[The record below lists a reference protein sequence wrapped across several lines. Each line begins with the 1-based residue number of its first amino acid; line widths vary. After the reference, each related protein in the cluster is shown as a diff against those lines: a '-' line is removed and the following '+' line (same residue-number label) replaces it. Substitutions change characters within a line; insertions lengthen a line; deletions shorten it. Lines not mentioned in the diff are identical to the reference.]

1 MDAAG
6 LSCAPDSDS
15 VSEPWPSPGHVL
27 MPLTVPLCLPG
38 WHLSVSESSKLSC
51 PWRFCCCTY
60 FSSLCPPS
68 FHVLP
73 RACRRLFYLCLVP
86 ELCAGPHIH
95 TACLLLKL
103 VRSWVPLPLPS
114 RGALLWAWL
123 YYFSANKATF
133 TVCCYSVTK
142 PCLTL
147 CDPVDCST
155 PGFPVL
161 PYLLEF
167 ARWCY
172 PTISFSATPVS
183 IFLFVFFT
191 AVTGIQNFNSVS
203 EIRPLLPDIQR
214 GDLSY
219 RFYFPVCTFYGVPIV
234 SLWIRTFLTWGLEMT
249 KTALLFLVS
258 LSSPP
263 TSVNLWDC
271 WPRTSNSRWW

>member
-1 MDAAG
+1 MSFQG
-6 LSCAPDSDS
+6 LAEDSSICVWSRSCVQDPTSTQLACSLNLLEVGFPFL
-15 VSEPWPSPGHVL
+15 SPVGGPFSGL
-27 MPLTVPLCLPG
+27 GFTTSLLIKQPL
-38 WHLSVSESSKLSC
+38 
-51 PWRFCCCTY
+51 RFVVIR
-60 FSSLCPPS
+60 SLNR
-68 FHVLP
+68 V
-73 RACRRLFYLCLVP
+73 RLFVTP
-86 ELCAGPHIH
+86 W
-95 TACLLLKL
+95 TAA
-103 VRSWVPLPLPS
+103 R
-114 RGALLWAWL
+114 
-123 YYFSANKATF
+123 
-133 TVCCYSVTK
+133 
-142 PCLTL
+142 
-147 CDPVDCST
+147 

-219 RFYFPVCTFYGVPIV
+219 RFYFPVCTFFYGVPIV